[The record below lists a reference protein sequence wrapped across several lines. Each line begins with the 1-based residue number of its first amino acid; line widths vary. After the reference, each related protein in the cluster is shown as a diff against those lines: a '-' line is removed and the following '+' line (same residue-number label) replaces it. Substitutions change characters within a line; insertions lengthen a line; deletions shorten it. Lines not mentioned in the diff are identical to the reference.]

1 MNYSASL
8 AFTFAILLQGSAY
21 SADIIEKRFHQFDTN
36 HDGILSGDELLA
48 SPILQKLAAAKQGPL
63 TLEEARR
70 ILSRLKATGAPL
82 EVPAPKATQENEA
95 PLTEAPL
102 IISPSNAGLGRQ
114 VGDFTLQSSKGEPVK
129 LSELAKG
136 NAVVLALFNNKCPIS
151 NKLAPELSRIE
162 KAYALRSVK
171 LCLVHT
177 STEPN
182 LDDTRKFL
190 EDSGIHSPWFL
201 DQKQSLQQSL
211 LATTSTEVFVL
222 DRSRTLVY
230 RGAIN
235 DQYGLGYSKDS
246 ASKHFLREALDSLL
260 SDKPIEVRATT
271 SPGCSLDLVTN
282 TSGPKTELTYHK
294 DIARIIQSHCIECHH
309 GTGLAPFSLEKYED
323 VIENAGMIKKQVD
336 RGVMP
341 PWFAANHPGH
351 SWSNDRSMSD
361 QDKNDL
367 IAWLGSARPIGNV
380 EDAPLPRHFSGEW
393 TIGTPDTILEMPK
406 SITIKAEGTM
416 PYQHSVIE
424 TSFPEDRWVQAYE
437 IIPQARGVVHHVIVS
452 MHEKGTQIGGGNAAG
467 GFWAAYVPGNSYRNM
482 PEGFAKRLP
491 AGARLRLQIH
501 YTPNGKAVEDK
512 IRIGLKFTK
521 KDPLY
526 EVKVSSL
533 WNPRIH
539 IPPGASD
546 HVEYALRQVNE
557 SMSITGY
564 MAHMHVRGKAF
575 KYELITPGQP
585 PEVLLDIPRYDFNWQ
600 LQYTC
605 AQPKVIPP
613 GSTLKI
619 TAVFDNSKRNPAN
632 PDPTKAVRWGEQTN
646 DEMMIGYFEHFAPI
660 TRR

>member
-1 MNYSASL
+1 MFAV
-8 AFTFAILLQGSAY
+8 AILLQGSAF

-48 SPILQKLAAAKQGPL
+48 SPILQKLDAAKLGPL
-63 TLEEARR
+63 TLDEARR
-70 ILSRLKATGAPL
+70 TINRLKATGAPL
-82 EVPAPKATQENEA
+82 EVPTPTTLLEKKAS
-95 PLTEAPL
+95 LTEAPL
-102 IISPSNAGLGRQ
+102 MISPSNTGLGRQ
-114 VGDFTLQSSKGEPVK
+114 VPDVTLQSSKGEQLK

-136 NAVVLALFNNKCPIS
+136 NVLVLALFNDKCPIS

-162 KAYALRSVK
+162 KDYTSRGVK
-171 LCLVHT
+171 LCLIHT

-182 LDDTRKFL
+182 LDGTQRFM
-190 EDSGIHSPWFL
+190 ESSGIGSPWFL
-201 DQKQSLQQSL
+201 DRKQTLQQSL

-222 DRSRTLVY
+222 DGSRTLVY

-235 DQYGLGYSKDS
+235 DQYGLGYSRDV
-246 ASKHFLREALDSLL
+246 ASKHFLREALDSLSNGRL
-260 SDKPIEVRATT
+260 VEVRATT
-271 SPGCSLDLVTN
+271 SPGCALDLVTD
-282 TSGPKTELTYHK
+282 TSGNKTDLTYHK

-351 SWSNDRSMSD
+351 SWANDRSMSD
-361 QDKNDL
+361 QDKSDL
-367 IAWLGSARPIGNV
+367 LAWLRSDRPIGNV
-380 EDAPLPRHFSGEW
+380 EDAPLPRRFLGEW
-393 TIGTPDTILEMPK
+393 SIGQPDAILEMPTA
-406 SITIKAEGTM
+406 IAVKAEGTM

-437 IIPQARGVVHHVIVS
+437 IIPQSRGVVHHVIVS
-452 MHEKGTQIGGGNAAG
+452 MHEKGAQVGSANAAA

-482 PEGFAKRLP
+482 PEGFAKKLP

-512 IRIGLKFTK
+512 IKIGLKFTK

-539 IPPGASD
+539 ISPGASD
-546 HVEYALRQVNE
+546 HVEYAQRQLDE
-557 SMSITGY
+557 GMSITGY

-575 KYELITPGQP
+575 KYELLTPGQP
-585 PEVLLDIPRYDFNWQ
+585 PEVLLDLPRYDFNWQ

-605 AQPKVIPP
+605 VQPKVIPP

-619 TAVFDNSKRNPAN
+619 TAVFDNSAGNPAN
-632 PDPTKAVRWGEQTN
+632 PDPSKVVRWGEQTN
-646 DEMMIGYFEHFAPI
+646 DEMMIGYIEHVAPV
-660 TRR
+660 TLR